1 MRLRFVSGY
10 RIIRGSGKIIIMKE
24 SSYRVHGEQICRSDF
39 MIFEFEGNRPVIGKG
54 SFVFPS
60 ATIIGSVTIG
70 ENCYIGA
77 GARIR
82 GDYGSITIGPH
93 SAVEDNCII
102 HARPGEHTEVGAHVT
117 MGHGCILHNC
127 TIKDWAVIGMGAI
140 ISDYAVVGEWAAIG
154 EGAVVRNKF
163 DVPDGAIAV
172 GIPAKIIGET
182 SEAYRN
188 QWSGF
193 KEIYNRLADTRNPN
207 DLVPIEDF
215 RSCIDCE
222 GQEK

>member
-1 MRLRFVSGY
+1 
-10 RIIRGSGKIIIMKE
+10 
-24 SSYRVHGEQICRSDF
+24 
-39 MIFEFEGNRPVIGKG
+39 MIFEFEGKRPKIGKG

-60 ATIIGSVTIG
+60 ATIIGGVTIG

-82 GDYGSITIGPH
+82 GDYGTIDIGPH
-93 SAVEDNCII
+93 SAVEDNCVI

-140 ISDYAVVGEWAAIG
+140 VSDYAVVGEWAAIG
-154 EGAVVRNKF
+154 EGAVVKSKQEIPN
-163 DVPDGAIAV
+163 GAAAV

-182 SEAYRN
+182 SENYRKL
-188 QWSGF
+188 WGEF

-207 DLVPIEDF
+207 SLVPIPDF
-215 RSCIDCE
+215 RDCLE
-222 GQEK
+222 